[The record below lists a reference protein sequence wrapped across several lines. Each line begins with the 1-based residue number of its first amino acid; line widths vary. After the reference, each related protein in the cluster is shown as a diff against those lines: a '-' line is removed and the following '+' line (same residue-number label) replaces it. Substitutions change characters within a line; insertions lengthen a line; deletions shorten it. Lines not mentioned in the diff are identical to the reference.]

1 MRNGF
6 ALDLPPH
13 LGRIPGDRNRSLAAR
28 RDLRRK
34 SAGHPRS
41 RKLQPLDRERRLAP
55 VSEQESVRDPG
66 ALPNNPEI
74 VPRFLEEGRPD
85 LPAVD
90 RLNPRREN
98 DREEKAYDARGQE
111 RSRPPV

>member
-13 LGRIPGDRNRSLAAR
+13 LGRIPGDGNRSLTAR

-34 SAGHPRS
+34 SGGHPRS
-41 RKLQPLDRERRLAP
+41 RKLQPLDRERRLAS

-66 ALPNNPEI
+66 ALPDNPEI
-74 VPRFLEEGRPD
+74 VPRFREEGRPG
-85 LPAVD
+85 LSETD
-90 RLNPRREN
+90 RPSPRKDN
-98 DREEKAYDARGQE
+98 DREKKG
-111 RSRPPV
+111 